1 MPGCPGG
8 AQVQLSTMRW
18 AMIAHLK
25 RPPHGFEEA
34 VRLHFRLLRA
44 RIMRTAA
51 RWLAAAAELSGI
63 DQVQAPST
71 PPPTTTLPSHTHTHT
86 INGGPSDWTS
96 S

>member
-71 PPPTTTLPSHTHTHT
+71 PPPHHHPPLPHAHAHNQRRSL
-86 INGGPSDWTS
+86 
-96 S
+96 